1 MSFDSVIKRFMPR
14 QDRFQQLLARDTE
27 HLLRAARVFAEIA
40 ASANLEERRVKVVA
54 LKALEHDGDQLTR
67 QIFDALNTTFL
78 TPLDREDIRWIATD
92 LDDILDYLEGVAQ
105 YLILFEL
112 HESPEALRQFAGI
125 LVEMVEEIDRITRLV
140 WDMRNQRE
148 LFERMVRVS
157 DLENRGDALF
167 QTVIADLF
175 KDDGR
180 LKPLDILKWKEVYQ
194 GLEDACDQCKNYTHV
209 IGNVVA
215 KSS

>member
-14 QDRFQQLLARDTE
+14 GDRFQLLLARDTE
-27 HLLRAARVFAEIA
+27 HLVRATRVFAEIA

-175 KDDGR
+175 RRDG
-180 LKPLDILKWKEVYQ
+180 LEPIDILKWKEVYQ
-194 GLEDACDQCKNYTHV
+194 GLEDACDQCKDYTHV
-209 IGNVVA
+209 IGNIVA